1 MMDAEENKLLISD
14 FLDVEQSTFCADISV
29 IEIFDAI
36 NNGSPDSESYTS
48 II

>member
-1 MMDAEENKLLISD
+1 MPKKTNLLVSD
-14 FLDVEQSTFCADISV
+14 FLDVEQSTFGADISV

-36 NNGSPDSESYTS
+36 NNSSPDSESYTM